1 MHRQN
6 ISTMETNTFFEKLKQ
21 NPRPV
26 VVDFWASWCG
36 PCRMVKPTLE
46 KLAQE
51 YDGRVDFWE
60 INADE
65 SQDLMRTLKV
75 YGIPTLVAYENGDE
89 KVRYV
94 GAKPANALKSLF
106 ESLSMGRTPES
117 IQLSTRDRV
126 IRLLIGTT
134 IVGMGWNLHY
144 NWFLLIIGGVLM
156 FSAVYDRCPIWKA
169 IATRF
174 KKITAN

>member
-1 MHRQN
+1 
-6 ISTMETNTFFEKLKQ
+6 MEADTFFEKLKQ

-26 VVDFWASWCG
+26 IVDFWAPWCG
-36 PCRMVKPTLE
+36 PCRMVKPVLE
-46 KLAQE
+46 KLAEE

-65 SQDLMRTLKV
+65 SQDLLRSLKV

-94 GAKPANALKSLF
+94 GAKPANVLKSLF
-106 ESLSMGRTPES
+106 ESLSTGVAPQPN
-117 IQLSTRDRV
+117 QLSTRDRV
-126 IRLLIGTT
+126 IRLVIGTT
-134 IVGMGWNLHY
+134 IAGMGWNLHY
-144 NWFLLIIGGVLM
+144 NWLLLVIGGALM

-169 IATRF
+169 VTSQF
-174 KKITAN
+174 KKVTAR